1 VQEFH
6 VHVGITHNVI
16 TFADESDSE
25 VENMAEQHSFFS
37 NEKILSS

>member
-1 VQEFH
+1 MY
-6 VHVGITHNVI
+6 VHVGITHI